1 MIAGLRGTVQHVGL
15 DHAIIEAGPFA
26 LKVALP
32 LTTLQRLPPPGE
44 TVRLYTHFYVKD
56 DVLALYGFATEE
68 DLALFEKVLTV
79 QGVGPRIGL
88 GLLSALPAAELRSK
102 IAAGDEA
109 ALTRVPGVGKRTAA
123 RLILELKERMAAQ
136 GGVATTAAA
145 AVDAEL
151 VDALIG
157 WGYKRPDAERVLRLP
172 EIAAVPDPGAR
183 LAAAAA
189 RLVQRET

>member
-1 MIAGLRGTVQHVGL
+1 MIAGLRGVVQRVGL

-26 LKVALP
+26 LKVSLP
-32 LTTLQRLPPPGE
+32 LTTLQRLPPAGE
-44 TVRLYTHFYVKD
+44 TVRLFTHFYVKE

-68 DLALFEKVLTV
+68 DLALFEQLLTV
-79 QGVGPRIGL
+79 QGVGPRMGL
-88 GLLSALPAAELRSK
+88 GLLSALPAAELRNK
-102 IAAGDEA
+102 IASGDEA

-136 GGVATTAAA
+136 GGVATTAT

-157 WGYKRPDAERVLRLP
+157 WGYKRPDAERVLRVP

-189 RLVQRET
+189 RLVQRDT